1 MKSLL
6 LKSLAVMAAFAMS
19 ITLSSCGD
27 DNDEPQTPAA
37 PTSSV
42 TDYVLTSYIKPN
54 TDMLTYFDIQ
64 VTYVANTGEVKTTTF
79 NAAEF
84 RQNDHYTPSN
94 LPATLVLKAVAI
106 PKSSYPAIDPAATYT
121 LRADY
126 YINLSGYNNNGTRL
140 STAGMMAP
148 LHYQLPM
155 DGAHLETALTSGR
168 EFHLFNINEPIKNN

>member
-6 LKSLAVMAAFAMS
+6 LKSMAVITAFAMNF
-19 ITLSSCGD
+19 TLSSCGD
-27 DNDEPQTPAA
+27 DNDEPQGPST

-42 TDYVLTSYIKPN
+42 TDYVLTSYIRPN

-64 VTYVANTGEVKTTTF
+64 VTYVANTGEVKTTMF

-84 RQNDHYTPSN
+84 SQNDHYTPAN
-94 LPATLVLKAVAI
+94 IPATLVFKAVAI

-126 YINLSGYNNNGTRL
+126 YINFSGYDNNGTCL
-140 STAGMMAP
+140 STAGMYSP
-148 LHYQLPM
+148 LHYQLPTN
-155 DGAHLETALTSGR
+155 GTHLEEALVTGR
-168 EFHLFNINEPIKNN
+168 QFDLFNINEPIKK